1 MTTSKR
7 IIESL
12 QGRTIEIQKQPEG
25 MVQVTTSFLDYR
37 FYKLM
42 IDRKPFMY
50 MERRNDKFI
59 FETWFQYG
67 QIKTMEELTEYL
79 TEKLEIYEQQIIGDT
94 NAN

>member
-25 MVQVTTSFLDYR
+25 MVKVTTSFLDYR